1 MIHFLENQITN
12 LTIKIYS
19 EKTEIPNQNEANL
32 FMLIL
37 SLGKNLRNLTFLQQN
52 SREYLTIVSS
62 NISYTSCLSSTL
74 TKLTINVNSFDD
86 CLYLFNESLKS
97 LSVLNIHI
105 KKVNR
110 SSLIMDKKVNISA
123 IIET

>member
-32 FMLIL
+32 FLLIL
-37 SLGKNLRNLTFLQQN
+37 LLGKNLRNLTFLQQS

-62 NISYTSCLSSTL
+62 YTACLSSTL

-86 CLYLFNESLKS
+86 CLYLLNSSLNS
-97 LSVLNIHI
+97 LAALNIRI
-105 KKVNR
+105 KKINR
-110 SSLIMDKKVNISA
+110 SSLIMDKKVNRNGDY
-123 IIET
+123 